1 MKKGIYYLLSCVL
14 CVSSCKKEST
24 NPAKYQLKSYTI
36 LANQFNSSNVRD
48 SVSLEYKNGQISK
61 STSYYKYDLN
71 SIGSIK
77 SINFVYDKDKI
88 QSATSIKNN
97 SSSTISLEFDSD
109 NLLKSI
115 VSQNSTFSI
124 RYNTSKK
131 ISGIRF
137 SFSNFYDFEVKDENM
152 ISINRSGNIQKNEFE
167 TTNNPFY
174 YIPDDVKLIIMSEF
188 GNSIFLN
195 NYNGFSKNSLKSYSQ
210 EKKEYSISYKYN
222 KANLPIEAI
231 IINNSQ
237 KINTLKFYY

>member
-1 MKKGIYYLLSCVL
+1 MKRVIFYLLNCYL
-14 CVSSCKKEST
+14 LVSSCKKEST
-24 NPAKYQLKSYTI
+24 NPAKYPLKSYTI
-36 LANQFNSSNVRD
+36 LANQFNISNVRD
-48 SVSLEYKNGQISK
+48 SISLEYSNGLIIRA
-61 STSYYKYDLN
+61 TSHYKYELN
-71 SIGSIK
+71 STGPVK
-77 SINFVYDKDKI
+77 TLNFVYNKNKI
-88 QSATSIKNN
+88 QSVNSIKNN
-97 SSSTISLEFDSD
+97 NSSSIILEYDSD

-131 ISGIRF
+131 VSGIRF

-174 YIPDDVKLIIMSEF
+174 YIPDDVKLTIMSEF
-188 GNSIFLN
+188 GNSIFIN
-195 NYNGFSKNSLKSYSQ
+195 NYNGFSRNSPKSYSQ

-231 IINNSQ
+231 ITNNSQ

>member
-1 MKKGIYYLLSCVL
+1 MKQVIFYLLGCYL
-14 CVSSCKKEST
+14 CVTSCKKEST
-24 NPAKYQLKSYTI
+24 NPAKYSLKSYTI

-48 SVSLEYKNGQISK
+48 SVSFEYSNGLISK

-71 SIGSIK
+71 SVGPIK
-77 SINFVYDKDKI
+77 SISFTYTQNKI
-88 QSATSIKNN
+88 QSATTTKNN
-97 SSSTISLEFDSD
+97 NTSTISLEYDSD

-115 VSQNSTFSI
+115 VSLNSTFSM

-131 ISGIRF
+131 VSGITF

-152 ISINRSGNIQKNEFE
+152 ISINRSGNIQKNEFD

-174 YIPDDVKLIIMSEF
+174 YLPDDVKLIIMSEF

-195 NYNGFSKNSLKSYSQ
+195 NYNGFSRNSIKSYSQ
-210 EKKEYSISYKYN
+210 DKKDYSISYKYN
-222 KANLPIEAI
+222 KANLPVEAI
-231 IINNSQ
+231 ITNNSQ